1 MAGKTAVKTDVKA
14 GRFRQKVL
22 SFMKKNHMT
31 DRGDSVLAAV
41 SGGADSVC
49 LLLLLHEMAAEL
61 GIKVFAFHMNHGIR
75 GAEAD
80 RDEQFVMELCER
92 LNIPLTVAHEK
103 VEEYAAERGLSGEEA
118 GRILRY
124 HHLGETAEKY
134 QCAKIAVAHHEDDDA
149 ETVLLNLFRGSGLAG
164 LSGIRPVRENI
175 IRPLLCVSRK
185 EIEGYLNE
193 QELSWC
199 EDSTNKENDYTRN
212 KIRNELLPWVT
223 ENINSRAAEHI
234 LAVSEFAAQADAYF
248 EMEAEKILEESC
260 SKRREE
266 GKQPNSKN
274 AGEADG
280 KESGTGQSSKVAENE
295 KKMCTKINTDIF
307 DPQPEIL
314 KTYIVR
320 RMILNA
326 AGKAKDITERHIRS
340 VMDLSGPGGGHT
352 VDLPYGLKAVRGYET
367 LGIVQNKNP
376 SQMFGSDQKQ
386 ERKPVFENKIN
397 PETEMDEILDLG
409 GTHIR
414 LHAVHRE
421 KELEIPKNQYT
432 KWFDYDKINVG
443 LSIRY
448 RKNGDYLTL
457 SGGGKKKLRRYM
469 IDEKIPE
476 NERDRIPVL
485 ADGDHVLWV
494 VGYRISDYYKITDE
508 TEHILEA
515 EVILPGGESR
525 KAADRQA
532 SGIAKEKTMADKIRV
547 LLNEEEVDRRIKE
560 IAEQINKDYEGKAV
574 HLICILKGGV
584 FFTCELA
591 KRLTVPVT
599 LDFMSVSSYGSGTE
613 SSGVVKIIKDL
624 DQPLEGK
631 NVLIVEDIIDSGR
644 TLAYLIDILHKRN
657 PNSIHLCTLLDKP
670 ERRVKKQVKVDY
682 TCFTIP
688 DEFVVGYGLDYDQKY
703 RNLPFIG
710 VVEQQ

>member
-1 MAGKTAVKTDVKA
+1 MEKITEKKMAAKLDAKT
-14 GRFRQKVL
+14 GRFRQKVFV
-22 SFMKKNHMT
+22 FMKKNHMT
-31 DRGDSVLAAV
+31 DRGDGVLAAV

-61 GIKVFAFHMNHGIR
+61 GIQVFAFHMNHGIR
-75 GAEAD
+75 GEEAD
-80 RDEQFVMELCER
+80 RDEQFVAELCKQ
-92 LNIPLTVAHEK
+92 LGIPLTIVHEK
-103 VEEYAAERGLSGEEA
+103 VEEYAAEHGLSGEEA

-124 HHLGETAEKY
+124 QHLKETAEKY
-134 QCAKIAVAHHEDDDA
+134 KCAKIAVAHHEDDDA

-185 EIEGYLNE
+185 EIEGYLKE
-193 QELSWC
+193 QEISWC

-248 EMEAEKILEESC
+248 EMEAEKLL
-260 SKRREE
+260 
-266 GKQPNSKN
+266 QV
-274 AGEADG
+274 
-280 KESGTGQSSKVAENE
+280 SSD
-295 KKMCTKINTDIF
+295 TKIDTKIF
-307 DPQPEIL
+307 DAQPEIL
-314 KTYIVR
+314 KTYIIR

-326 AGKAKDITERHIRS
+326 AGKAKDMTERHIRS

-352 VDLPYGLKAVRGYET
+352 LDLPYGLKAVRGYET
-367 LGIVQNKNP
+367 LEIVQSEKDKNP
-376 SQMFGSDQKQ
+376 SQMSEPDQKL
-386 ERKPVFENKIN
+386 ERKAVFENKIKL
-397 PETEMDEILDLG
+397 ETDMDETLSVG
-409 GTHIR
+409 PASIR
-414 LHAVHRE
+414 LHTIPRK

-508 TEHILEA
+508 TERILEA
-515 EVILPGGESR
+515 EVILPNG
-525 KAADRQA
+525 
-532 SGIAKEKTMADKIRV
+532 EKTENSGKKADIW
-547 LLNEEEVDRRIKE
+547 N
-560 IAEQINKDYEGKAV
+560 
-574 HLICILKGGV
+574 CKG
-584 FFTCELA
+584 
-591 KRLTVPVT
+591 
-599 LDFMSVSSYGSGTE
+599 
-613 SSGVVKIIKDL
+613 
-624 DQPLEGK
+624 
-631 NVLIVEDIIDSGR
+631 EDHG
-644 TLAYLIDILHKRN
+644 
-657 PNSIHLCTLLDKP
+657 
-670 ERRVKKQVKVDY
+670 
-682 TCFTIP
+682 
-688 DEFVVGYGLDYDQKY
+688 
-703 RNLPFIG
+703 
-710 VVEQQ
+710 

>member
-80 RDEQFVMELCER
+80 RDERFVMELCER

-185 EIEGYLNE
+185 EIEEYLNE

-234 LAVSEFAAQADAYF
+234 LAVSEFATQADAYF
-248 EMEAEKILEESC
+248 EMEAERILEESC

-266 GKQPNSKN
+266 AKQPTSQNV
-274 AGEADG
+274 GEADG
-280 KESGTGQSSKVAENE
+280 KESGTGQDLKVAENAM
-295 KKMCTKINTDIF
+295 KMYTKISTNLF
-307 DPQPEIL
+307 DSQPEIL
-314 KTYIVR
+314 KTYIIR
-320 RMILNA
+320 RMVLNA
-326 AGKAKDITERHIRS
+326 AGKAKDITERHIRA
-340 VMDLSGPGGGHT
+340 VMKLTGPGGGHS
-352 VDLPYGLKAVRGYET
+352 VNLPYGLQAVRGYET
-367 LGIVQNKNP
+367 LKIVQ
-376 SQMFGSDQKQ
+376 GQ
-386 ERKPVFENKIN
+386 ERRSAVESSDPGQKWKNEGSFEKEIRLRTDLD
-397 PETEMDEILDLG
+397 ETFRVG
-409 GTHIR
+409 PASIR
-414 LHAVHRE
+414 LHAIPRK
-421 KELEIPKNQYT
+421 KEPEIPKNQYT
-432 KWFDYDKINVG
+432 KWFDYDKINVV

-457 SGGGKKKLRRYM
+457 SGGGKKKLRRFM

-476 NERDRIPVL
+476 DERDRIPVL

-515 EVILPGGESR
+515 EVILPGGGEPEGS
-525 KAADRQA
+525 RQA
-532 SGIAKEKTMADKIRV
+532 GIW
-547 LLNEEEVDRRIKE
+547 N
-560 IAEQINKDYEGKAV
+560 
-574 HLICILKGGV
+574 CKG
-584 FFTCELA
+584 
-591 KRLTVPVT
+591 
-599 LDFMSVSSYGSGTE
+599 
-613 SSGVVKIIKDL
+613 
-624 DQPLEGK
+624 
-631 NVLIVEDIIDSGR
+631 EDHG
-644 TLAYLIDILHKRN
+644 
-657 PNSIHLCTLLDKP
+657 
-670 ERRVKKQVKVDY
+670 
-682 TCFTIP
+682 
-688 DEFVVGYGLDYDQKY
+688 
-703 RNLPFIG
+703 
-710 VVEQQ
+710 

>member
-185 EIEGYLNE
+185 EIEEYLNE

-274 AGEADG
+274 VGEADG

-295 KKMCTKINTDIF
+295 MKMCTKINTDIF

-376 SQMFGSDQKQ
+376 SQMSESDQKQ

-397 PETEMDEILDLG
+397 LETDMDEILDLG

-515 EVILPGGESR
+515 EVILPGGGEPEGS
-525 KAADRQA
+525 RQA
-532 SGIAKEKTMADKIRV
+532 GIW
-547 LLNEEEVDRRIKE
+547 N
-560 IAEQINKDYEGKAV
+560 
-574 HLICILKGGV
+574 CKG
-584 FFTCELA
+584 
-591 KRLTVPVT
+591 
-599 LDFMSVSSYGSGTE
+599 
-613 SSGVVKIIKDL
+613 
-624 DQPLEGK
+624 
-631 NVLIVEDIIDSGR
+631 EDHG
-644 TLAYLIDILHKRN
+644 
-657 PNSIHLCTLLDKP
+657 
-670 ERRVKKQVKVDY
+670 
-682 TCFTIP
+682 
-688 DEFVVGYGLDYDQKY
+688 
-703 RNLPFIG
+703 
-710 VVEQQ
+710 

>member
-80 RDEQFVMELCER
+80 RDERFVMELCER

-185 EIEGYLNE
+185 EIEEYLNE

-248 EMEAEKILEESC
+248 EMEAERILEESC

-295 KKMCTKINTDIF
+295 MKMCTKINTDIF
-307 DPQPEIL
+307 DTQPEIL
-314 KTYIVR
+314 RTYIVR

-326 AGKAKDITERHIRS
+326 AGKAKDITERHIHS

-352 VDLPYGLKAVRGYET
+352 ADLPYGLKAVRGYDT
-367 LGIVQNKNP
+367 LEIVLRKEGRNS
-376 SQMFGSDQKQ
+376 SQMPDLNSKL
-386 ERKPVFENKIN
+386 ERKAVSRKEIR
-397 PETEMDEILDLG
+397 TEMGMDEIPDLD

-414 LHAVHRE
+414 LHTIPRE

-432 KWFDYDKINVG
+432 KWFAYDKINVG

-457 SGGGKKKLRRYM
+457 SGSGKKKLRRYM

-515 EVILPGGESR
+515 EVILPGGGEPEGG
-525 KAADRQA
+525 RQA
-532 SGIAKEKTMADKIRV
+532 GIW
-547 LLNEEEVDRRIKE
+547 N
-560 IAEQINKDYEGKAV
+560 
-574 HLICILKGGV
+574 CKG
-584 FFTCELA
+584 
-591 KRLTVPVT
+591 
-599 LDFMSVSSYGSGTE
+599 
-613 SSGVVKIIKDL
+613 
-624 DQPLEGK
+624 
-631 NVLIVEDIIDSGR
+631 EDHG
-644 TLAYLIDILHKRN
+644 
-657 PNSIHLCTLLDKP
+657 
-670 ERRVKKQVKVDY
+670 
-682 TCFTIP
+682 
-688 DEFVVGYGLDYDQKY
+688 
-703 RNLPFIG
+703 
-710 VVEQQ
+710 

>member
-248 EMEAEKILEESC
+248 EMEAERILEESC

-280 KESGTGQSSKVAENE
+280 KEPGTGQSSKVSENE
-295 KKMCTKINTDIF
+295 MKMCTKINTDIF

-367 LGIVQNKNP
+367 LGIVQNKDP
-376 SQMFGSDQKQ
+376 SQMSESDQKQ

-397 PETEMDEILDLG
+397 LETDMDEILDLG

-414 LHAVHRE
+414 LHAVHRK
-421 KELEIPKNQYT
+421 KEPEIPKNQYT

>member
-1 MAGKTAVKTDVKA
+1 MAGKTAVKTDAKA
-14 GRFRQKVL
+14 GRFRQKVR
-22 SFMKKNHMT
+22 SFMKKKHMT
-31 DRGDSVLAAV
+31 DRGDGVLAAV

-80 RDEQFVMELCER
+80 RDERFVMELCER

-103 VEEYAAERGLSGEEA
+103 VEEYAAEHGLSGEEA

-124 HHLGETAEKY
+124 QHLGETAEKY

-185 EIEGYLNE
+185 EIEEYLKE

-248 EMEAEKILEESC
+248 EMEAERILEENC

-295 KKMCTKINTDIF
+295 MKMCTKINTDIF

-352 VDLPYGLKAVRGYET
+352 ADLPYGFKAVRGYET
-367 LGIVQNKNP
+367 LGIVQSKKEKNP
-376 SQMFGSDQKQ
+376 SQMPESDQKQ
-386 ERKPVFENKIN
+386 ERNTVFENKIN
-397 PETEMDEILDLG
+397 PETDMDEILDLG

-414 LHAVHRE
+414 LHAVHRK

-515 EVILPGGESR
+515 EVILPGGGEP
-525 KAADRQA
+525 
-532 SGIAKEKTMADKIRV
+532 
-547 LLNEEEVDRRIKE
+547 
-560 IAEQINKDYEGKAV
+560 EG
-574 HLICILKGGV
+574 
-584 FFTCELA
+584 
-591 KRLTVPVT
+591 
-599 LDFMSVSSYGSGTE
+599 
-613 SSGVVKIIKDL
+613 
-624 DQPLEGK
+624 
-631 NVLIVEDIIDSGR
+631 GR
-644 TLAYLIDILHKRN
+644 
-657 PNSIHLCTLLDKP
+657 
-670 ERRVKKQVKVDY
+670 
-682 TCFTIP
+682 
-688 DEFVVGYGLDYDQKY
+688 
-703 RNLPFIG
+703 
-710 VVEQQ
+710 

>member
-1 MAGKTAVKTDVKA
+1 
-14 GRFRQKVL
+14 
-22 SFMKKNHMT
+22 
-31 DRGDSVLAAV
+31 
-41 SGGADSVC
+41 
-49 LLLLLHEMAAEL
+49 MAAEL

-80 RDEQFVMELCER
+80 RDERFVMELCER

-149 ETVLLNLFRGSGLAG
+149 ETVLLNLFRGRGLAG

-234 LAVSEFAAQADAYF
+234 LVVSEFAAQADAYF
-248 EMEAEKILEESC
+248 EMEAERILEESC

-295 KKMCTKINTDIF
+295 MKMCTKINTDIF
-307 DPQPEIL
+307 DTQPEIL
-314 KTYIVR
+314 RTYIVR

-326 AGKAKDITERHIRS
+326 AGKAKDITERHIHS

-352 VDLPYGLKAVRGYET
+352 ADLPYGLKAVRGYDT
-367 LGIVQNKNP
+367 LEIVLRKEGRNS
-376 SQMFGSDQKQ
+376 SQMPDLNSKL
-386 ERKPVFENKIN
+386 ERKAVSRKEIR
-397 PETEMDEILDLG
+397 TEMGMDEIPDLD

-414 LHAVHRE
+414 LHTIPRE

-515 EVILPGGESR
+515 EVILPGGGEQPE
-525 KAADRQA
+525 DGGQA
-532 SGIAKEKTMADKIRV
+532 GIW
-547 LLNEEEVDRRIKE
+547 N
-560 IAEQINKDYEGKAV
+560 
-574 HLICILKGGV
+574 CKG
-584 FFTCELA
+584 
-591 KRLTVPVT
+591 
-599 LDFMSVSSYGSGTE
+599 
-613 SSGVVKIIKDL
+613 
-624 DQPLEGK
+624 
-631 NVLIVEDIIDSGR
+631 EDHG
-644 TLAYLIDILHKRN
+644 
-657 PNSIHLCTLLDKP
+657 
-670 ERRVKKQVKVDY
+670 
-682 TCFTIP
+682 
-688 DEFVVGYGLDYDQKY
+688 
-703 RNLPFIG
+703 
-710 VVEQQ
+710 

>member
-248 EMEAEKILEESC
+248 EMEAERILEESC

-280 KESGTGQSSKVAENE
+280 RESGTGQSSKVAENE
-295 KKMCTKINTDIF
+295 MKMCTKINTDIF

-367 LGIVQNKNP
+367 LGIVQM
-376 SQMFGSDQKQ
+376 SESDQKQ

-397 PETEMDEILDLG
+397 LETDMDEILDLG

-494 VGYRISDYYKITDE
+494 VGYRISDYYKITD
-508 TEHILEA
+508 
-515 EVILPGGESR
+515 
-525 KAADRQA
+525 
-532 SGIAKEKTMADKIRV
+532 
-547 LLNEEEVDRRIKE
+547 
-560 IAEQINKDYEGKAV
+560 
-574 HLICILKGGV
+574 
-584 FFTCELA
+584 
-591 KRLTVPVT
+591 
-599 LDFMSVSSYGSGTE
+599 
-613 SSGVVKIIKDL
+613 
-624 DQPLEGK
+624 
-631 NVLIVEDIIDSGR
+631 
-644 TLAYLIDILHKRN
+644 
-657 PNSIHLCTLLDKP
+657 
-670 ERRVKKQVKVDY
+670 
-682 TCFTIP
+682 
-688 DEFVVGYGLDYDQKY
+688 
-703 RNLPFIG
+703 
-710 VVEQQ
+710 

>member
-80 RDEQFVMELCER
+80 RDERFVMELCER

-185 EIEGYLNE
+185 EIEEYLNE

-248 EMEAEKILEESC
+248 EMEAERILEESC

-274 AGEADG
+274 AGEAYG

-295 KKMCTKINTDIF
+295 MKMCTKINTDIF
-307 DPQPEIL
+307 DTQPEIL
-314 KTYIVR
+314 RTYIVR

-326 AGKAKDITERHIRS
+326 AGKAKDITERHIHS

-352 VDLPYGLKAVRGYET
+352 ADLPYGLKAVRGYDT
-367 LGIVQNKNP
+367 LEIVLRKEGRNS
-376 SQMFGSDQKQ
+376 SQMPDLNSKL
-386 ERKPVFENKIN
+386 ERKAVSRKEIR
-397 PETEMDEILDLG
+397 TEMGMDEIPDLD

-414 LHAVHRE
+414 LHTIPRE

-432 KWFDYDKINVG
+432 IWFDYDKINVG

-515 EVILPGGESR
+515 EVILPGGGEPEGS
-525 KAADRQA
+525 RQA
-532 SGIAKEKTMADKIRV
+532 GIW
-547 LLNEEEVDRRIKE
+547 N
-560 IAEQINKDYEGKAV
+560 
-574 HLICILKGGV
+574 CKG
-584 FFTCELA
+584 
-591 KRLTVPVT
+591 
-599 LDFMSVSSYGSGTE
+599 
-613 SSGVVKIIKDL
+613 
-624 DQPLEGK
+624 
-631 NVLIVEDIIDSGR
+631 EDHG
-644 TLAYLIDILHKRN
+644 
-657 PNSIHLCTLLDKP
+657 
-670 ERRVKKQVKVDY
+670 
-682 TCFTIP
+682 
-688 DEFVVGYGLDYDQKY
+688 
-703 RNLPFIG
+703 
-710 VVEQQ
+710 

>member
-41 SGGADSVC
+41 GADSVC

-295 KKMCTKINTDIF
+295 MKMCTKINTDIF

-376 SQMFGSDQKQ
+376 SQMSGSDQKQ

-397 PETEMDEILDLG
+397 PETDMDEILDLG

-414 LHAVHRE
+414 LHAVHRK
-421 KELEIPKNQYT
+421 KEPEIPKNQYT

-515 EVILPGGESR
+515 EVILPGGGEPEGG
-525 KAADRQA
+525 RQA
-532 SGIAKEKTMADKIRV
+532 GIW
-547 LLNEEEVDRRIKE
+547 N
-560 IAEQINKDYEGKAV
+560 
-574 HLICILKGGV
+574 CKG
-584 FFTCELA
+584 
-591 KRLTVPVT
+591 
-599 LDFMSVSSYGSGTE
+599 
-613 SSGVVKIIKDL
+613 
-624 DQPLEGK
+624 
-631 NVLIVEDIIDSGR
+631 EDHG
-644 TLAYLIDILHKRN
+644 
-657 PNSIHLCTLLDKP
+657 
-670 ERRVKKQVKVDY
+670 
-682 TCFTIP
+682 
-688 DEFVVGYGLDYDQKY
+688 
-703 RNLPFIG
+703 
-710 VVEQQ
+710 